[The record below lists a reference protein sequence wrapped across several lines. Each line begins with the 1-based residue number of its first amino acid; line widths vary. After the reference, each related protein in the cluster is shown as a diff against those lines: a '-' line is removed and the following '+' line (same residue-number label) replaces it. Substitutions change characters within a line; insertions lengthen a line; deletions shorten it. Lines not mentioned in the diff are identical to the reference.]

1 MDTPF
6 ILNVRKEYKALRP
19 SEQKVADCLIRS
31 DFELAELT
39 ID

>member
-19 SEQKVADCLIRS
+19 SEQKVADCLIRAILS
-31 DFELAELT
+31 WRS
-39 ID
+39 